1 MALKASQKCVL
12 ILSVIVTTEK
22 AGQVKP
28 REANTSWK
36 FSPEETQPDPLRS
49 QVVWRT
55 LTKQALSSMLD
66 RGLSSGE

>member
-28 REANTSWK
+28 REDKYSLEVLSRGDADR
-36 FSPEETQPDPLRS
+36 PS
-49 QVVWRT
+49 QV
-55 LTKQALSSMLD
+55 SG
-66 RGLSSGE
+66 RGAYIHKAGAMPAC